1 MIDSSRKPH
10 DDELDAYGLTH
21 AGKVRPNNED
31 AFLLAS
37 IHKRVQ
43 VVATSLS
50 DQQRLPLGDE
60 RLAVL
65 AMVADGVGGLAGGEE
80 ASALALETAM
90 QYVTESM
97 DCYYRSDAT
106 EARFIEE
113 LQAAAMRAH
122 EVVLS
127 TTPSEGKRRRM
138 ATTLTLYMGVWPN
151 YYLLQV
157 GDSRYYT
164 FNNGILTQISRD
176 QTMAQDLVDQGV
188 LTSAVARRTPMAHV
202 LSSALGGD
210 TAEPV
215 VTHLPADWGNV
226 HLLCSDGLTKHVS
239 DEQIAARLHAMT
251 SAKQVC
257 EALLQD
263 ALDGGGTDNITI
275 IVRRVVPKEAQ

>member
-1 MIDSSRKPH
+1 MIDASRKPQ
-10 DDELDAYGLTH
+10 DDELDAHGLTH
-21 AGKVRPNNED
+21 PGKVRPNNED

-50 DQQRLPLGDE
+50 DQQRLPLGDD

-97 DCYYRSDAT
+97 DCYYRADAT

-122 EVVLS
+122 EAVLS

-164 FNNGILTQISRD
+164 FRDGILTQISRD
-176 QTMAQDLVDQGV
+176 QTMAQDLETRGCSPPRWPAG
-188 LTSAVARRTPMAHV
+188 LPWPMCSRAPWAATPPSRWSPTSPPT
-202 LSSALGGD
+202 
-210 TAEPV
+210 
-215 VTHLPADWGNV
+215 
-226 HLLCSDGLTKHVS
+226 
-239 DEQIAARLHAMT
+239 
-251 SAKQVC
+251 
-257 EALLQD
+257 
-263 ALDGGGTDNITI
+263 GGTCTCSAATGS
-275 IVRRVVPKEAQ
+275 PST